1 MKEIARIERGNVTI
15 IITENAPIIITENAP
30 KDIVVMINNSILKAR
45 K

>member
-15 IITENAPIIITENAP
+15 IITENAPKE
-30 KDIVVMINNSILKAR
+30 IVAMINNSILKAR